1 MTKSE
6 YNNPDRPLRV
16 LVSGGGTGG
25 HIFPAVSIANEVR
38 RRHPDAEILFVGA
51 EGRMEMQRVPAA
63 GYDIKG
69 LPVAG
74 FDRRRLWR
82 NFAVLGKLWR
92 SLLLANGI
100 LRDFHPD
107 IAVGVGGY
115 ASGPMLKAAQ
125 RHGIPTLLQ
134 EQNGYPGVTN
144 KLLAKKADAICVA
157 YDNMDRWF
165 PADRI
170 VMTGN
175 PVRAAI
181 TAVTATPAEAKK
193 ALGFDPGR
201 PLVLSVGGSLGART
215 VNEAI
220 SAAIPQIEKAGAQ
233 LLWQTGKLY
242 ADECSAKA
250 QGHPDVHAS
259 AFIDDMA
266 MAYRAADLVV
276 SRAGAG
282 TISEL
287 ELVGAPV
294 ILIPSPNVAEDHQR
308 KNALALVDKGAA
320 VMIEDAEATAKLGA
334 ELERLLADAD
344 TRHSMSQSIKAMSRP
359 NAASDIVD
367 RLEQIV
373 AARNQP
379 KSQHS

>member
-82 NFAVLGKLWR
+82 NFAVLCKLWR
-92 SLLLANGI
+92 SLRMANGI
-100 LRDFHPD
+100 LRDFRPD

-175 PVRAAI
+175 PVRTAI

-344 TRHSMSQSIKAMSRP
+344 TRRSMSQSIKAMSRP

-379 KSQHS
+379 KSQYS

>member
-92 SLLLANGI
+92 SLRMANGI
-100 LRDFHPD
+100 LRDFRPD

-134 EQNGYPGVTN
+134 EQNGFPGVTN

-175 PVRAAI
+175 PGRAAI

-242 ADECSAKA
+242 ADDCAAKA

-308 KNALALVDKGAA
+308 KNAMALVAKGAA
-320 VMIEDAEATAKLGA
+320 VMIEDAVAKNRLGA

-344 TRHSMSQSIKAMSRP
+344 ARRSMSQAIKALARP
-359 NAASDIVD
+359 DAAADIVD

-373 AARNQP
+373 AEN
-379 KSQHS
+379 KNKH

>member
-92 SLLLANGI
+92 SLRLANGI

-344 TRHSMSQSIKAMSRP
+344 TRRSMSQSIKAMSRP

>member
-92 SLLLANGI
+92 SLRMANGI
-100 LRDFHPD
+100 LRDFRPD

-181 TAVTATPAEAKK
+181 TAVTVTPAEAKK

-215 VNEAI
+215 VNKAI

-344 TRHSMSQSIKAMSRP
+344 TRRSMSQSIKAMSRP

-379 KSQHS
+379 KSQYS

>member
-92 SLLLANGI
+92 SLRMANGI
-100 LRDFHPD
+100 LRDFRPD

-320 VMIEDAEATAKLGA
+320 VMIEDAEATDKLGT

-344 TRHSMSQSIKAMSRP
+344 TRRSMSQSIKAMSRP

-379 KSQHS
+379 NSQHS

>member
-92 SLLLANGI
+92 SLRMANGI
-100 LRDFHPD
+100 LRDFRPD

-344 TRHSMSQSIKAMSRP
+344 TRRSMSQSIKAMSRP

>member
-51 EGRMEMQRVPAA
+51 EGRMEMQRVPSA

-92 SLLLANGI
+92 SLRMANGI
-100 LRDFHPD
+100 LRDFRPD

-320 VMIEDAEATAKLGA
+320 VMIEDAEAIAKLGA

-344 TRHSMSQSIKAMSRP
+344 TRRSMSQSIKAMSRP

-373 AARNQP
+373 AASKQP
-379 KSQHS
+379 KSQYS

>member
-92 SLLLANGI
+92 SLRMANGI
-100 LRDFHPD
+100 LRDFRPD

-134 EQNGYPGVTN
+134 EQNGFPGVTN

-344 TRHSMSQSIKAMSRP
+344 TRRSMSQSIKAMSRP

>member
-74 FDRRRLWR
+74 LDRRRLWR

-92 SLLLANGI
+92 SLRMANGI
-100 LRDFHPD
+100 LRDFRPD

-344 TRHSMSQSIKAMSRP
+344 TRRSMSQSIKAMSRP

>member
-92 SLLLANGI
+92 SLRMANGI
-100 LRDFHPD
+100 LRDFRPD

-181 TAVTATPAEAKK
+181 TAVTVTPAEAKK

-215 VNEAI
+215 VNKAI

-259 AFIDDMA
+259 TFIDDMA

-344 TRHSMSQSIKAMSRP
+344 TRRSMSQSIKAMSRP

-379 KSQHS
+379 KSQYS

>member
-92 SLLLANGI
+92 SLRLANGI
-100 LRDFHPD
+100 LRDFRPD

-367 RLEQIV
+367 RLELIV

>member
-92 SLLLANGI
+92 SLRLANGI
-100 LRDFHPD
+100 LRDFRPD

-344 TRHSMSQSIKAMSRP
+344 TRRSMSQSIKAMSRP

-379 KSQHS
+379 KSQYS

>member
-92 SLLLANGI
+92 SLRMANGI
-100 LRDFHPD
+100 LRDFRPD

-344 TRHSMSQSIKAMSRP
+344 TRRSMSQSIKAMSRP

-367 RLEQIV
+367 HLEQIV

>member
-92 SLLLANGI
+92 SLRMANGI
-100 LRDFHPD
+100 LRDFRPD

-134 EQNGYPGVTN
+134 EQNGFPGVTN

-201 PLVLSVGGSLGART
+201 PLVLSVGGSLGAQHL
-215 VNEAI
+215 N
-220 SAAIPQIEKAGAQ
+220 SAVAAMKESLLALPGVHVVHGAGKADYQAPADKLQ
-233 LLWQTGKLY
+233 LT
-242 ADECSAKA
+242 DEER
-250 QGHPDVHAS
+250 QRWHLFEYIDQMGDVLAAS
-259 AFIDDMA
+259 
-266 MAYRAADLVV
+266 DLVV
-276 SRAGAG
+276 SRAGASSLAEIMTLG
-282 TISEL
+282 VPAV
-287 ELVGAPV
+287 LVPYPFARG
-294 ILIPSPNVAEDHQR
+294 DHQTL
-308 KNALALVDKGAA
+308 NAAGCVAAGAA
-320 VMIEDAEATAKLGA
+320 CLVPDAQVEEPAFAQLVLDLASNPQRRATMAAACSQFSGSTARAKLA
-334 ELERLLADAD
+334 DIACELTER
-344 TRHSMSQSIKAMSRP
+344 
-359 NAASDIVD
+359 SD
-367 RLEQIV
+367 
-373 AARNQP
+373 
-379 KSQHS
+379 S

>member
-92 SLLLANGI
+92 SLRMANGI
-100 LRDFHPD
+100 LRDFRPD

-242 ADECSAKA
+242 ADDCAAKA

-308 KNALALVDKGAA
+308 KNAMALVAKGAA
-320 VMIEDAEATAKLGA
+320 VMIEDAVAKNRLGA

-344 TRHSMSQSIKAMSRP
+344 ARRSMSQSIKAMSRP

-373 AARNQP
+373 AEN
-379 KSQHS
+379 KNKH

>member
-74 FDRRRLWR
+74 LDRRRLWR

-92 SLLLANGI
+92 SLRMANGI
-100 LRDFHPD
+100 LRDFRPD

-308 KNALALVDKGAA
+308 KNALALVYKDAA
-320 VMIEDAEATAKLGA
+320 VLIEDAEATAKLGA

-344 TRHSMSQSIKAMSRP
+344 TRRSMSQSIKAMSRP

-373 AARNQP
+373 ADRNQP

>member
-82 NFAVLGKLWR
+82 NFAVLCKLWR
-92 SLLLANGI
+92 SLRMANGI
-100 LRDFHPD
+100 LRDFRPD

-220 SAAIPQIEKAGAQ
+220 SAAIPQIEKGGAQ

-344 TRHSMSQSIKAMSRP
+344 TRRSMSQSIKAMSRP

-373 AARNQP
+373 ADRNQP
-379 KSQHS
+379 KSQYS

>member
-92 SLLLANGI
+92 SLRMANGI
-100 LRDFHPD
+100 LRDFRPD

>member
-1 MTKSE
+1 MTEK
-6 YNNPDRPLRV
+6 LKV
-16 LVSGGGTGG
+16 IISGGGTGG
-25 HIFPAVSIANEVR
+25 HIFPAVSIANEIR
-38 RRHPDAEILFVGA
+38 AKRPDAQILFVGA

-92 SLLLANGI
+92 SLRMANGI
-100 LRDFHPD
+100 LRDFRPD

-201 PLVLSVGGSLGART
+201 HLVLSVGGSLGART

-344 TRHSMSQSIKAMSRP
+344 TRRSMSQSIKAMSRP

-379 KSQHS
+379 KSQYS

>member
-1 MTKSE
+1 MTKQG
-6 YNNPDRPLRV
+6 NNIPDRPLRV

-63 GYDIKG
+63 GYNIKG

-82 NFAVLGKLWR
+82 NFAVLCKLWR
-92 SLLLANGI
+92 SLRMAKSI
-100 LRDFHPD
+100 LREFKPD

-125 RHGIPTLLQ
+125 RKGIPTLLQ

-144 KLLAKKADAICVA
+144 KLLAKKAEAICVA

-181 TAVTATPAEAKK
+181 TAVTATPAEAKQ
-193 ALGFDPGR
+193 ALGFDPTR
-201 PLVLSVGGSLGART
+201 PLVLSIGGSLGART

-220 SAAIPQIEKAGAQ
+220 AVAIPHIEKAGAQ

-242 ADECSAKA
+242 VDGCIATA

-266 MAYRAADLVV
+266 LAYRAADLVV

-287 ELVGAPV
+287 QLVGAPV

-308 KNALALVDKGAA
+308 KNAKALVNKDAA
-320 VMIEDAEATAKLGA
+320 VMIEDADANTRLGD
-334 ELERLLADAD
+334 ELQRLLADNA
-344 TRHSMSQSIKAMSRP
+344 TRSAMSQAIKKLARP
-359 NAASDIVD
+359 NAAADIVD
-367 RLEQIV
+367 RLEEIV
-373 AARNQP
+373 AKHNKEQ
-379 KSQHS
+379 

>member
-92 SLLLANGI
+92 SLRMANGI
-100 LRDFHPD
+100 LRDFRPD

-344 TRHSMSQSIKAMSRP
+344 TRRSMSQSIKAMSRP

-379 KSQHS
+379 KR

>member
-92 SLLLANGI
+92 SLRMANGI
-100 LRDFHPD
+100 LRDFRPD

-344 TRHSMSQSIKAMSRP
+344 TRRSMSQSIKAMSRP

-379 KSQHS
+379 KS